1 MHTSEFLTTLDTF
14 QLQIYLYFVF
24 IQAANDLLYP
34 MNWQN
39 IFIPLLPKH
48 LLDMLQAPMPFLIGV
63 PYTLMQKVRS
73 YELAEVVVL
82 NADEGTVV
90 TQFDDVSDLPFEV
103 REALK
108 KGLNNRKE
116 PLIGD
121 AVPR

>member
-1 MHTSEFLTTLDTF
+1 MISNLYVLD
-14 QLQIYLYFVF
+14 LLLLL
-24 IQAANDLLYP
+24 QAANDLLYP

-82 NADEGTVV
+82 NADEGTIV

-103 REALK
+103 RETLK